1 MPLTRIKI
9 CCMSSIDD
17 AAFAIDAGAHALG
30 FVSAMP
36 SGAGIIDEA
45 LIARIVATVPVTI
58 ATFLLTSAVDEDTI
72 VAQQRRTRANTIQL
86 VDRTTV
92 DTRRAL
98 RATMPG
104 IGIVQ
109 VVHVTGPESA
119 AEAHEARVGSDAVL
133 LDSGNPSLAVK
144 ELGGT
149 GRVHDWDVS
158 ARICRELDVPVFLA
172 GGLNPG
178 NVAEAVRTVRPFGV
192 DVCSGLRP
200 AGKLDAQRV
209 TDFVRNV
216 RTAFDG
222 QRDFLSV
229 S

>member
-1 MPLTRIKI
+1 MPHTRIKI

-45 LIARIVATVPVTI
+45 LIARIVAAGPVTV
-58 ATFLLTSAVDEDTI
+58 ATFLLTSAVDADTI

-92 DTRRAL
+92 DTRHAL
-98 RATMPG
+98 RASMPG

-109 VVHVTGPESA
+109 VVHVTGPESES
-119 AEAHEARVGSDAVL
+119 EAHEARDGSDAVL

-149 GRVHDWDVS
+149 GRVHDWEVS

-216 RTAFDG
+216 RTALDG
-222 QRDFLSV
+222 
-229 S
+229 

>member
-1 MPLTRIKI
+1 MTRIKI
-9 CCMSSIDD
+9 CCMSSVDD

-45 LIARIVATVPVTI
+45 LIARIIATVPVTV
-58 ATFLLTSAVDEDTI
+58 ATFLLTSAVDADTI
-72 VAQQRRTRANTIQL
+72 VEQQRHTRANTIQL
-86 VDRTTV
+86 VDRTTA
-92 DTRRAL
+92 DTRGAL
-98 RATMPG
+98 RASMPG

-109 VVHVTGPESA
+109 VVHVTGPDSV
-119 AEAHEARVGSDAVL
+119 AEAHEARIGSDAVL

-200 AGKLDAQRV
+200 SGRLDERRV
-209 TDFVRNV
+209 REFVRNV
-216 RTAFDG
+216 RTALDG